1 MAFQK
6 KLALGLS
13 LMSFG
18 ANDLYAAHGIAL
30 GTTPHYP
37 ADFKH
42 FSYVNAD
49 APKGGVLHL
58 AGAGTFDS
66 FNPFVIKGNPAAGLT
81 PIHPSYLHVTLM
93 IHSADEPMGAYGYLA
108 EDVEVAPDNSAV
120 TYRLRKNATFHDGT
134 PIRAQDVVWSFNT
147 LRAKGQ
153 PLYGAYYADVDKVE
167 ALDAHTV
174 RFTFKVTT
182 NRELPIILGELPI
195 LSEAYFAK
203 HPFEDAN
210 LIPPVGSGPYKIASF
225 QPGHSVTY
233 ERVKGWWGADL
244 PVCKG
249 QNNFDKIIFEYY
261 KDQTVVFEAFK
272 KGSYDLRLE
281 NTAANWATGYN
292 IPAVKEGKIKKLELS
307 FDNPRAMNIL
317 TFNTRKGVFSDVRVR
332 EALTYA
338 YNFEWVNKT
347 LFYGLYE
354 RLHSYFEGSPLAA
367 TGVPEGAELALLK
380 RFEKDLPPR
389 LFTEAYSLPVIKSQP
404 QERASLEHARTLL
417 KEAGFVIKGGALI
430 DPATQKP
437 VVLEILLAQEN
448 IVKSLQNFVHNLEKL
463 GIKATFRIV
472 DAAQYEAR
480 VGRFDFDMIYSVIP
494 QSISPGNEQ
503 REFWSSSRADLVG
516 ARNYAGIKNPVVDA
530 LVEEIQKAPTRQ
542 DLEIAVRALD
552 RVLLWNFYGV
562 PLYTSPKTRIA
573 YWTKIVPPQTF
584 AKYGL
589 SLDAWWSAGAKGDKS

>member
-6 KLALGLS
+6 KLALGLG
-13 LMSFG
+13 LLFFG
-18 ANDLYAAHGIAL
+18 ETDLYAAHGIAM
-30 GTTPHYP
+30 GASPHYP

-42 FSYVNAD
+42 FSYVNPD

-58 AGAGTFDS
+58 ASAGTFDS

-81 PIHPSYLHVTLM
+81 SIHPSYLHATLM
-93 IHSADEPMGAYGYLA
+93 VHSYDEPMGAYGYLA

-120 TYRLRKNATFHDGT
+120 TFRLRREATFHDGT
-134 PIRAQDVVWSFNT
+134 PIRAEDVVWSFNT

-153 PLYGAYYADVDKVE
+153 PLYGAYYADVAKAE

-195 LSEAYFAK
+195 LSKAYFSK

-210 LIPPVGSGPYKIASF
+210 LIPPVGSGPYKITAF

-281 NTAANWATGYN
+281 NVAANWATGYN

-307 FDNPRAMNIL
+307 FENPQAMNIL
-317 TFNTRKGVFSDVRVR
+317 TFNTRKGIFADARVR

-354 RLHSYFEGSPLAA
+354 RLHSYFSGSPLAA
-367 TGVPEGAELALLK
+367 VGVPQGAELALLK
-380 RFEKDLPPR
+380 RYEKELPGR
-389 LFTEAYSLPVIKSQP
+389 LFKEPFTLPVIKDKA
-404 QERASLEHARTLL
+404 QERASLERSKSLL
-417 KEAGFVIKGGALI
+417 QEAGFVIKNGALL
-430 DPATQKP
+430 DPGTQKP

-448 IVKSLQNFVHNLEKL
+448 IVKSLQNFIHNMEKL
-463 GIKATFRIV
+463 GIKTTLRIV

-480 VGRFDFDMIYSVIP
+480 LGKFDFDMIYSVIP
-494 QSISPGNEQ
+494 QFISPGNEQ

-530 LVEEIQKAPTRQ
+530 LVEDIQKAPTRQ
-542 DLEIAVRALD
+542 DLEVAVRALD
-552 RVLLWNFYGV
+552 RVLLWNFYGI

-573 YWTKIVPPQTF
+573 YWNKIVPPQTF

-589 SLDAWWSAGAKGDKS
+589 SLDAWWSADAKGEKS